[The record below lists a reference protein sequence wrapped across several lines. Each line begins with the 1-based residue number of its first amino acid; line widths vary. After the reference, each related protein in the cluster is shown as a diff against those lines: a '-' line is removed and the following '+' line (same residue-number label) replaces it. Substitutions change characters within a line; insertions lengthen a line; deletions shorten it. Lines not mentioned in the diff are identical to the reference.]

1 MWYVSKAALD
11 SVLGSNFIPEDLSAT
26 VTLLTTRPRPV
37 SQNAPQV
44 VAKNTVHKW
53 NELGRNAVFTGTAS
67 FKEGATP
74 KSTPVSPNKT
84 FNVTCNQGTLAQVTD
99 ILSAE
104 WTNGGTIQLTMASE
118 TKALQDAI
126 DEAVELA
133 TEDLL
138 DDIEAMHIL
147 GDSTNPLNFDGG
159 MTDGLVKWCTTSSNG
174 HVLYAGTGGTSSSA
188 PQAITEQNIRTIAQ
202 RIANSNPPMQP
213 DTLLI
218 ATELQA
224 DINTFVGGGA
234 GRPIV
239 QPIVV
244 DGNGMMGLTG
254 GSDVSFYDTG
264 YSRVKIER
272 TSFLSPVF
280 FSTNTGYAGPPAASA
295 ILYNKA
301 AVRQANLIKMQAEQL
316 ARTGAAMQKMIQCN
330 WAQEHRAANHTGI
343 IANAKS
349 GQPT

>member
-11 SVLGSNFIPEDLSAT
+11 SVLGSNFIPEDLSST
-26 VTLLTTRPRPV
+26 VTLLTTRARPV
-37 SQNAPQV
+37 SQNAPQT

-53 NELGRNAVFTGTAS
+53 NEIGRNAVFTGVAS
-67 FKEGATP
+67 FREGGTP
-74 KSTPVSPNKT
+74 KSTPISPNRT
-84 FNVTCNQGTLAQVTD
+84 FNTTCNQGTLGQVTD
-99 ILSAE
+99 VLSAE

-133 TEDLL
+133 TLDLL

-147 GDSTNPLNFDGG
+147 GDATNPLNFDGG
-159 MTDGLVKWCTTSSNG
+159 MTDGLVKWCTTSSSG
-174 HVLYAGTGGTSSSA
+174 HIINAGGSSSA
-188 PQAITEQNIRTIAQ
+188 PAGVMTEQMVRTAAQ
-202 RIANSNPPMQP
+202 RIGNSNPPVHP

-224 DINTFVGGGA
+224 DVNTWVGGGA

-239 QPIVV
+239 QMISGN
-244 DGNGMMGLTG
+244 DGATGLVG
-254 GSDVSFYDTG
+254 GSDVAFYDTG

-272 TSFLSPVF
+272 TPMLSPIF
-280 FSTNTGYAGPPAASA
+280 FTQGGGSFTGPAAASA
-295 ILYNKA
+295 ILYNKSM
-301 AVRQANLIKMQAEQL
+301 VRQANLIKLQAEQL

-330 WAQEHRAANHTGI
+330 WAQEHRAASHTAI
-343 IANAKS
+343 ISNAKS
-349 GQPT
+349 GQP